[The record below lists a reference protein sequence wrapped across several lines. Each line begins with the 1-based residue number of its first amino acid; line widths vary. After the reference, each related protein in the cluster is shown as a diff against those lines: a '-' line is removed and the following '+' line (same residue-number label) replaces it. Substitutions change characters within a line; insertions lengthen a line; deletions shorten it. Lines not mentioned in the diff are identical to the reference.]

1 VLNMKVFFIKT
12 IDRKGSAGEVKVVAD
27 GYARN
32 FLIPTGKV
40 IEVTNLTEED
50 IKNRFSQNK
59 EKVIKNEKKRTA
71 LSQSIEMLKMV
82 LVVKIHDDG
91 RLYGS
96 IGVQDI
102 LDELAKNGINV
113 SKNQVLLEKPLKK
126 VGTYSVTI
134 KLSSSLK
141 PELKIKITAD
151 K

>member
-1 VLNMKVFFIKT
+1 MKVFFIKT